1 MKMTTSIPTFSDPV
15 SIALIGMIGTFL
27 TALLGL
33 FTAYLGRQN
42 SKSIVATQADV
53 SQVKAERKDTAIAQS
68 AQLTQIHS
76 LVNSNLTASKMG
88 ELASDEA
95 NLASLLEIVD
105 LKQKQGIAPGVDA
118 TSAIEDMKTKI
129 TELRAEL
136 ADRKQ

>member
-1 MKMTTSIPTFSDPV
+1 MTTATPLFSDPV
-15 SIALIGMIGTFL
+15 AIAFIAMIGSTV
-27 TALLGL
+27 TAVIGL
-33 FTAYLGRQN
+33 ITAYISRQN
-42 SKSIVATQADV
+42 TKAIVSTQADV
-53 SQVKAERKDTAIAQS
+53 HQVKAERKDTAIAQS

-105 LKQKQGIAPGVDA
+105 LKQKQGIAPGVGA

-136 ADRKQ
+136 ADRNQ